1 MTKLIEII
9 NEADLETCSA
19 KSVRKGLEA
28 ELQVSLDEHKD
39 KINEV
44 INEAI
49 LNRLSKEEGHRE
61 KIKDHQDHCS
71 TTFNGTNE
79 DQDEDLDDEELA
91 RRLQE
96 AENAYTRPSRRAAA
110 KVKGKKLVRKESSKP
125 RNTTN
130 NPFNK
135 LFLLSK
141 PLSKLVGAK
150 EMSRPQVVK
159 RIWAYV
165 KEHNLQ
171 DPKDRRIL
179 VCDELMLPVMKKP
192 KISCFAM
199 NKILSDHLIHMEDTV
214 GSTAKRAKID
224 KELVDSDSLDEMDV
238 SEDGI

>member
-1 MTKLIEII
+1 LIEII

-39 KINEV
+39 TINEV

-49 LNRLSKEEGHRE
+49 LNRLSEEEGHR
-61 KIKDHQDHCS
+61 KKSNGHQDLGGIVS
-71 TTFNGTNE
+71 NGTSE
-79 DQDEDLDDEELA
+79 GQDEDLDDEELA

-96 AENAYTRPSRRAAA
+96 AENANMRPSRRAAA
-110 KVKGKKLVRKESSKP
+110 KVKGKKLVRKESSRP
-125 RNTTN
+125 RNTAN

-135 LFLLSK
+135 LFLLSE

-159 RIWAYV
+159 HIWAYV

-214 GSTAKRAKID
+214 GSIAKRAKID
-224 KELVDSDSLDEMDV
+224 NELVDSESIDEMDV
-238 SEDGI
+238 SDDDI